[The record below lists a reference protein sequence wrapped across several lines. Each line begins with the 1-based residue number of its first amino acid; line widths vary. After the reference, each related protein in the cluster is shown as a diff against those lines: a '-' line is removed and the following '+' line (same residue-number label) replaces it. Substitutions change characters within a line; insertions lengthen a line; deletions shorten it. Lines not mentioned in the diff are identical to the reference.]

1 VDESDDSCLP
11 AVEEAGA
18 GSAVASGVVGAGQ
31 PAAGLGQCAVA
42 VGDECGPRPGAHGA
56 GVSRV
61 PVIVRMVTW
70 WASTVMSVRFADAW

>member
-1 VDESDDSCLP
+1 MDESDDSCLP

-56 GVSRV
+56 GVSLPP
-61 PVIVRMVTW
+61 PVQRSFKGWGSMT
-70 WASTVMSVRFADAW
+70 SVLADIC